1 MNAASAQSQFA
12 IPSEEM
18 ARLHHAGFSLLPL
31 GKGADGK
38 SPLLGFSGAQRIP
51 LARVLAP
58 MHRTGSLCYGI
69 RLDRLAVI
77 DCDVNDPSLIDRMQ
91 DRFGI
96 TPVHVKTPRGC
107 HLYYRS
113 DGGSFPNLRGEGL
126 PVDIKRG
133 VSSYVM
139 GPHSVRPD
147 GGTYYPAKGILGAD
161 ALPLIR
167 NISKTGTQQIQ
178 QGDRNH
184 SLTQAAIKMVEAV
197 DDPDELFGNLQSLRD
212 DLCADPAS
220 VPDGEI
226 RKITD
231 WAWSKRLE
239 GKVYHGRDSDFR
251 LHRNALDALRG
262 LPNASDAIALFVTLQ
277 DQHGHRSK
285 PFPLSYP
292 AMKAAGHTD
301 LTRRRF
307 ISARDALR
315 QVGLLE
321 IATHHIAGKQPRAYR
336 LNRLR
341 QHADNVTRLHGP
353 LTRGGGV

>member
-1 MNAASAQSQFA
+1 MNAASAQSQFV

-31 GKGADGK
+31 GRGADGK
-38 SPLLGFSGAQRIP
+38 SPLLGFSGSQRIP

-69 RLDRLAVI
+69 RLERLAVI
-77 DCDVNDPSLIDRMQ
+77 DCDINDAALIDQMQ
-91 DRFGI
+91 DRFGVS
-96 TPVHVKTPRGC
+96 PVHVKTPRGC

-161 ALPLIR
+161 ALPLIHSISRPSARQFQEGER
-167 NISKTGTQQIQ
+167 NQ
-178 QGDRNH
+178 
-184 SLTQAAIKMVEAV
+184 SLTLAAIKMVEAV
-197 DDPDELFGNLQSLRD
+197 DDPDELFGNLQALRD
-212 DLCADPAS
+212 DLCADAS
-220 VPDGEI
+220 TVPDSEI

-239 GKVYHGRDSDFR
+239 GKVYQGRDSDFR

-292 AMKAAGHTD
+292 AMKAAGYTD
-301 LTRRRF
+301 LSRDRF

-315 QVGLLE
+315 QVGLLDV
-321 IATHHIAGKQPRAYR
+321 ATRHIAGKQPRAYR

-341 QHADNVTRLHGP
+341 QHADNVTRLHGSI
-353 LTRGGGV
+353 TRGGGV